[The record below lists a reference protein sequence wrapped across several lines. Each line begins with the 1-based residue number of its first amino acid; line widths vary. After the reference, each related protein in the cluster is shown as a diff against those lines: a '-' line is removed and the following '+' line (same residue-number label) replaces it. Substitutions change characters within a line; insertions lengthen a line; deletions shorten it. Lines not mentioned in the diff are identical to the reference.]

1 MFSGELLVVY
11 KIVSASL
18 SVLLMLGATGCG
30 AYRRKPIVDRQVL
43 RDLQAIRLEGL
54 GEVEGKPD
62 QKAPKISS
70 SEGLSADE
78 AVVVALYL
86 NPDLRAFR
94 KEKGVAEGELLTA
107 RQFPNPEIQASVLA
121 NLPGSGVGIG
131 ANTLAAILSPLRPGE
146 RGARVALAQAR
157 IEEIKSQV
165 SAEEWRFTAE
175 VKKGYLTLWASEEQ
189 LKIQDTSVRL
199 QERIMKFFR
208 DKRDLGDAS
217 RLDLNLVN
225 LEYTQALLQRE
236 AATNERDRARQAL
249 LAVLGLPPLY
259 NLKLK
264 AATDPIAYKPFQV
277 EPATLET
284 FMIERRP
291 QLAAAKQE
299 YEQAEQTLRLA
310 YIQRIPWFRLGPS
323 YERESGGGEGT
334 TNRLGLGVGI
344 DLPLFNRNQGAI
356 VSLEAARDKL
366 REGFTAKVHTA
377 RVKMNEAYR
386 SLRAQERLI
395 RLYQDSIKPTLEENA
410 ELTESGFQ
418 LGEFNLIQLITTQ
431 DKVLAS
437 RREFVAS
444 ELEYWKAAIDLE
456 AAIGAPLSE
465 AEANKKQ
472 P

>member
-1 MFSGELLVVY
+1 
-11 KIVSASL
+11 
-18 SVLLMLGATGCG
+18 
-30 AYRRKPIVDRQVL
+30 VDRQVL
-43 RDLQAIRLEGL
+43 SDLQAIKLEGL
-54 GEVEGKPD
+54 GEGEGKPD
-62 QKAPKISS
+62 QKAPKING

-94 KEKGVAEGELLTA
+94 KERGVAEGGLVSA
-107 RQFPNPEIQASVLA
+107 RLFPNPEIQASVLA

-131 ANTLAAILSPLRPGE
+131 SNTLAATLSPFRPGE
-146 RGARVALAQAR
+146 RGARIALAQAR
-157 IEEIKSQV
+157 IEEVKDQV
-165 SAEEWRFTAE
+165 SAEEWRVAAE
-175 VKKGYLTLWASEEQ
+175 IKKAYLTLWAVEEQ

-199 QERIMKFFR
+199 QERTLKFFR
-208 DKRDLGDAS
+208 EKRELGDAS
-217 RLDLNLVN
+217 RLDLNLVTI
-225 LEYTQALLQRE
+225 EYTQALRQRE
-236 AATNERDRARQAL
+236 ATASERDRARQAL
-249 LAVLGLPPLY
+249 LALLGLPPLY
-259 NLKLK
+259 DLKLK
-264 AATDPIAYKPFQV
+264 AAADPIAYKPFQV
-277 EPATLET
+277 EPAMLET

-299 YEQAEQTLRLA
+299 YEQAEQSLRLA
-310 YIQRIPWFRLGPS
+310 YIQRIPWFRLGPN
-323 YERESGGGEGT
+323 YERQSGGAEGM
-334 TNRLGLGVGI
+334 TNRLGIGVGI

-356 VSLEAARDKL
+356 ASLQASRDKL
-366 REGFTAKVHTA
+366 YEGFTAKVHTA
-377 RVKMNEAYR
+377 RAEMNEAYR
-386 SLRAQERLI
+386 SLRTQERLI
-395 RLYQDSIKPTLEENA
+395 RLYQESIKPALDENA

-465 AEANKKQ
+465 AEAIRKQ